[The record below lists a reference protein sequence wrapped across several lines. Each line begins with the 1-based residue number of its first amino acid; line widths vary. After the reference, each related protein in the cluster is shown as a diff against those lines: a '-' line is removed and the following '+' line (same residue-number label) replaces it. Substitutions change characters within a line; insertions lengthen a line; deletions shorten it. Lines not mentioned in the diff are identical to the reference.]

1 MKNVQ
6 QEQRVIESVPADHPE
21 VVMTDPAR
29 ELRLSPT
36 VIHALQHW
44 ATVQPANNA
53 YTFLNGDDHVKRL
66 SYGELHR
73 VVFGLAAHLRREYP
87 KGERIVLVMGPG
99 LAYIVGFLA
108 CAAAGVIPA
117 PLYPP
122 ASEKD

>member
-1 MKNVQ
+1 
-6 QEQRVIESVPADHPE
+6 
-21 VVMTDPAR
+21 
-29 ELRLSPT
+29 
-36 VIHALQHW
+36 ALQHW

-53 YTFLNGDDHVKRL
+53 YTFLNGDDHVERL

-73 VVFGLAAHLRREYP
+73 VVFGLAAHLRRAHP

-99 LAYIVGFLA
+99 LAYLVGFLA

-122 ASEKD
+122 ASKTDWDKLRGVVRDCQPRALLVNRAVEVN